1 MNLKAR
7 EILDSRGNPTVEVD
21 MSDGGFF
28 VRASVASG
36 ASAGKYEALEL
47 RDGDKS
53 RYGGKG
59 VQKAVRNISEIIAP
73 AIKDF
78 PLGKQKEFDE
88 KLIEIDGTENKN
100 KLGANAILPVSLAY
114 AKLSAAAQN
123 IPLYKYIAGLCGVD
137 IGRSPILLF
146 NVINGGAHAPGG
158 PDLQE
163 YQIVPQVSSV
173 AESMRIGS
181 EIYHKLKEIIKKE
194 IGPMSANIGDEG
206 GFVPAVKNNIEPLE
220 LIMKAASALGYESKI
235 KIGLDAA
242 ASEFYKDGKYIISA
256 EGGSASGGKEGEFDG
271 AGLLKFY
278 EEMASRFP
286 FSHIED
292 PFEEESFDDFA
303 KITEKF
309 RGKIAIVGDDLTVTN
324 IKKIKTAEEKKSCD
338 AVIIKLNQIGTV
350 WETLEAMRLA
360 KSYGWKTIVSHRSG
374 ETEDTFIADLA
385 FGAGADMIK
394 TGAPARGERV
404 AKYNQL
410 LRIEE
415 EMKNSD

>member
-1 MNLKAR
+1 MKIKAR

-47 RDGDKS
+47 RDGDKN

-59 VQKAVRNISEIIAP
+59 VLNALKNVSEKISP

-78 PLGKQKEFDE
+78 PLGKQEDFDK
-88 KLIEIDGTENKN
+88 KLLEIDGTENKN

-114 AKLSAAAQN
+114 AKLSAATQN

-158 PDLQE
+158 PNLQE

-220 LIMKAASALGYESKI
+220 LIMKAASALGYENKI

-242 ASEFYKDGKYIISA
+242 ASEFYKDGKYII
-256 EGGSASGGKEGEFDG
+256 KEGEFDG

-303 KITEKF
+303 KMTEKF

-360 KSYGWKTIVSHRSG
+360 KTYGWKTIISHRSG

-385 FGAGADMIK
+385 FGANADMIK

-415 EMKNSD
+415 EMGKNI

>member
-1 MNLKAR
+1 M
-7 EILDSRGNPTVEVD
+7 DSRGNPTVEVD

-47 RDGDKS
+47 RDGDKN

-59 VQKAVRNISEIIAP
+59 VLNAVKNVSEKISP

-78 PLGKQKEFDE
+78 PLGKQEDFDK
-88 KLIEIDGTENKN
+88 KLLEIDGTENKN

-114 AKLSAAAQN
+114 AKLSAASQN
-123 IPLYKYIAGLCGVD
+123 IPLYKYIAGLCGVEV
-137 IGRSPILLF
+137 GRPPTLLF

-163 YQIVPQVSSV
+163 YQIVPQVSSI
-173 AESMRIGS
+173 AESMRLGS

-206 GFVPAVKNNIEPLE
+206 GFVPAVKNNFEPLE
-220 LIMKAASALGYESKI
+220 LIMKAASALGYENKI

-242 ASEFYKDGKYIISA
+242 ASEFFRDGKYIL
-256 EGGSASGGKEGEFDG
+256 KEGELDG
-271 AGLLKFY
+271 DGLIKFY
-278 EEMASRFP
+278 EEMVGCFP

-292 PFEEESFDDFA
+292 PFEENDFENFS
-303 KITEKF
+303 KMTEKF

-324 IKKIKTAEEKKSCD
+324 IKRIKTAEEKKSCD

-350 WETLEAMRLA
+350 WETLEAMKLA
-360 KSYGWKTIVSHRSG
+360 KSYGWKTIISHRSG

-385 FGAGADMIK
+385 FGANADMIK
-394 TGAPARGERV
+394 TGAPCRGERV
-404 AKYNQL
+404 AKYNQMM
-410 LRIEE
+410 RIEE
-415 EMKNSD
+415 ELLEK